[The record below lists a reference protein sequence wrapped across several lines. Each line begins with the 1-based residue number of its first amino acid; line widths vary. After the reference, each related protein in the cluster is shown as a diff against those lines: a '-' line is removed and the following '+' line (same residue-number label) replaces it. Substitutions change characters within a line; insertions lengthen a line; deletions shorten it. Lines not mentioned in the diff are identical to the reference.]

1 MNYLKCQ
8 LFRFSICTSH
18 KILCEI
24 YIYIKCV
31 YAIIYRLRVAT
42 FQSVFVFDNKT

>member
-18 KILCEI
+18 KILCENL
-24 YIYIKCV
+24 YNV
-31 YAIIYRLRVAT
+31 YAIIYRLRVKT
-42 FQSVFVFDNKT
+42 FQSVFDNKQNNTNE